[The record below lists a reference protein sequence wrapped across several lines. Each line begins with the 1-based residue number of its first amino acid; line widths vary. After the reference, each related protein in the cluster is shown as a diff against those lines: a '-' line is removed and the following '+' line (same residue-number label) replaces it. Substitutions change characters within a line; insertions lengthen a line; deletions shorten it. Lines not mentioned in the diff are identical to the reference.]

1 MIPNDVEI
9 LKEVRSHRYATPYFF
24 TSRKILEHNYKTFSN
39 MFKDV
44 EVYYALKANSDPK
57 ILTFL
62 NKIGCG
68 FEAASIFEID
78 ILLNLGVKPNKIIY
92 GTSVKPPKHISLAI
106 KAGVD
111 RFAADSHEEL
121 D

>member
-62 NKIGCG
+62 NKIGC
-68 FEAASIFEID
+68 
-78 ILLNLGVKPNKIIY
+78 
-92 GTSVKPPKHISLAI
+92 
-106 KAGVD
+106 

-121 D
+121 DKIAKHAPSSRVLIRARVNDSGSVFTFSERFGAPIESIK